1 MATATKKSHAGPVV
15 THSCCP
21 ECRLRFSPA
30 VAAYLTVCPVC
41 GEPTQPL
48 ATLAGAVGYGL
59 FAPEDNL
66 ALPEAIEISIPI
78 PIPEPWTRRPD

>member
-1 MATATKKSHAGPVV
+1 M

-30 VAAYLTVCPVC
+30 VAAYLAVCPAC

-59 FAPEDNL
+59 FRPEDNPAL
-66 ALPEAIEISIPI
+66 PEDDPALPEAIEISMPI
-78 PIPEPWTRRPD
+78 PDPWTRRP